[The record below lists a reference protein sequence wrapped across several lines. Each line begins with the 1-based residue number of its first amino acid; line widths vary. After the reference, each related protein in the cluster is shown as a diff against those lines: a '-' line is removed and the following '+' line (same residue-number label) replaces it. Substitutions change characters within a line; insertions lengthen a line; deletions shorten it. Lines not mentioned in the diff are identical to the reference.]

1 MKTLIE
7 TVEDKLVT
15 QISKFCSIYPTYAGL
30 LKADATKIS
39 NLNEGSLFM
48 IFVLMMQGKVQTLAT
63 AFTAYKD
70 LVFYGIGG
78 NTLGALPVLPV
89 YGTTPAPPAV
99 CLADV
104 VTLFREVIQQCVLS
118 GNLTEDI
125 AKALGIFEATSIV
138 VLEDGMPFLSLKSVS
153 AGKPTLHTTIGNYEG
168 FEIWKD
174 SGKGFLFLDVS
185 NSANYTDTSAM
196 PATGVEIVWIYKV
209 IYRYNNVQIGKWSNT
224 ISVAVKGNV

>member
-70 LVFYGIGG
+70 LVFYGKQAAI
-78 NTLGALPVLPV
+78 LWVHCLCCLYMAPLLPLRQ
-89 YGTTPAPPAV
+89 
-99 CLADV
+99 
-104 VTLFREVIQQCVLS
+104 F
-118 GNLTEDI
+118 
-125 AKALGIFEATSIV
+125 
-138 VLEDGMPFLSLKSVS
+138 
-153 AGKPTLHTTIGNYEG
+153 
-168 FEIWKD
+168 
-174 SGKGFLFLDVS
+174 
-185 NSANYTDTSAM
+185 
-196 PATGVEIVWIYKV
+196 VW
-209 IYRYNNVQIGKWSNT
+209 QTW
-224 ISVAVKGNV
+224 